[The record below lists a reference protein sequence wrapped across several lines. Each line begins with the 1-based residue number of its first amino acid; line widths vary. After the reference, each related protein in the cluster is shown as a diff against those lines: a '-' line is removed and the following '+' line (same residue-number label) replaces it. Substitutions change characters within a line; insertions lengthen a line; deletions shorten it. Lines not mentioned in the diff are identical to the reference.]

1 MGFFSQ
7 FGFCCFHKK
16 TCFKTR
22 FQEFKCYHNNDKIE
36 YSIILSLK
44 GKLPGV
50 RKRIRRARKVKQQD
64 GEGLEEKVLQNIKV
78 QMIERRKIA
87 QSLVW

>member
-16 TCFKTR
+16 TYFKTG
-22 FQEFKCYHNNDKIE
+22 FQGFKCYHNNDKIE
-36 YSIILSLK
+36 YSIFLSKK
-44 GKLPGV
+44 GKVPGV
-50 RKRIRRARKVKQQD
+50 RKRIKRARKVKQQD
-64 GEGLEEKVLQNIKV
+64 GEGLEEKVLQNMKV
-78 QMIERRKIA
+78 QMIERKNIV